1 MYAQDRVL
9 VGVVKRA
16 QDLRCAR
23 EGGWYRIPLSKW
35 RGEETEY
42 LALFLNGK
50 MRKLW
55 AGAGGALAR
64 KPRPCTSLVGR
75 GAICYFAE
83 VLGYELA
90 YRYQLLPQETDH
102 PRAREVYCCL
112 KLGYLQ
118 ERLPPIVNDGGHR
131 FSFIR
136 TNWERFTH
144 ARRISQLF
152 GDRSLALTWS
162 A

>member
-23 EGGWYRIPLSKW
+23 EGGWYRIPLNKW

-50 MRKLW
+50 LRKLR
-55 AGAGGALAR
+55 AGARMAPTR
-64 KPRPCTSLVGR
+64 KCGVSGSLDRR
-75 GAICYFAE
+75 GAIFYFAE

-90 YRYQLLPQETDH
+90 YRYQLLPQEADH
-102 PRAREVYCCL
+102 PRSREVYCCL

-118 ERLPPIVNDGGHR
+118 ERQPPIVNDGGHR

-136 TNWERFTH
+136 TDWRRFVH

-152 GDRSLALTWS
+152 GDPSAAVARSA
-162 A
+162 